1 MLSELARC
9 IHMRQIFES
18 AKVILLLVVHFW
30 EDTAPN
36 ALVKVRV
43 ISAPSNSPQGPTDI
57 FTVAYKQAVAATSRV
72 TNNCTA
78 HARAET
84 CHSVI
89 LPLDCILIWI
99 VVEGV

>member
-1 MLSELARC
+1 MW
-9 IHMRQIFES
+9 QIFES
-18 AKVILLLVVHFW
+18 AKVIRLLVAHFW

-36 ALVKVRV
+36 ALVKVGV

-78 HARAET
+78 HARAEA

-89 LPLDCILIWI
+89 LPIDCVHIRI
-99 VVEGV
+99 VVDGV